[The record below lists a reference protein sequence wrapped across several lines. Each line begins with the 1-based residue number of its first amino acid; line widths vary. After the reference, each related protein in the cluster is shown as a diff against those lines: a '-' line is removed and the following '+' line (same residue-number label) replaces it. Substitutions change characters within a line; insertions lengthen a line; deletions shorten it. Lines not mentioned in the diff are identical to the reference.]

1 MKKLLIYDDEETF
14 QGNLRDRLSFLDTTI
29 FDIKTPNEEEF
40 LEWMRV
46 LEERRRAFRASGTWG
61 GESIL
66 LDEASIFVV
75 DYNLFDTISFL
86 TAEDVAYHARCF
98 SKCGLIVGVNQY
110 GHNSFDLTLKGH
122 PGSYADLNIGQEQ
135 LGNRNLWG
143 EDIEGFHPWS
153 WPVLPNYLD
162 AFERKIEDVEESLRD
177 DVSIC
182 EVIGFPTDVF
192 DLLPRSI
199 GQFIGGKPSKT
210 GFREF
215 VSKSGN
221 GLRLKDTQSERVSDA
236 IVARIGAARISK
248 WLERLVLPGQDILVD
263 APHLVSRYPSLLGG
277 DVEDIGTWNGTAWL
291 TSYSELG
298 LTTEIIERFRLKK
311 DHWLSRP
318 VWFWDNLRECE
329 EIKEVKE
336 PWTVERP
343 GWVFCEDASRFCAK
357 YKEFVAD
364 VDSPFTRRFVQ
375 YFEDEGVDYQPAY
388 RFSL

>member
-1 MKKLLIYDDEETF
+1 MKTILIFDDEETF
-14 QGNLRDRLSFLDTTI
+14 QSKLKDRLDFLETTHE
-29 FDIKTPNEEEF
+29 IKTPGNEEF
-40 LEWMRV
+40 LEWMEV
-46 LEERRRAFRASGTWG
+46 LANRQREFCETGDWSG
-61 GESIL
+61 EAIL
-66 LDEASIFVV
+66 LDKVDVFVV
-75 DYNLFDTISFL
+75 DYKLFDTIPFL

-110 GHNSFDLTLKGH
+110 GHNSFDLALKGH
-122 PGSYADLNIGQEQ
+122 SGSYADLNIGQEQ

-143 EDIEGFHPWS
+143 KDGQGFHPWC
-153 WPVLPNYLD
+153 WPVLPDYLD
-162 AFERKIEDVEESLRD
+162 TFERRIEDVEESLMD
-177 DVSIC
+177 DVPIC
-182 EVIGFPTDVF
+182 KVIGFSTDVF

-199 GQFIGGKPSKT
+199 GQFIGAKPSET
-210 GFREF
+210 CFREF

-221 GLRLKDTQSERVSDA
+221 GLRLKDAQVKRVSDA

-263 APHLVSRYPSLLGG
+263 APHLVSRYPSLLSG
-277 DVEDIGTWNGTAWL
+277 DIEDIGTWNGTARL

-298 LTTEIIERFRLKK
+298 LTTEVIERFRLKK
-311 DHWLSRP
+311 DYWLSRP
-318 VWFWDNLRECE
+318 VWFWADLRERE

-343 GWVFCEDASRFCAK
+343 DWVFCEDASRFCGK
-357 YKEFVAD
+357 YREFVAD
-364 VDSPFTRRFVQ
+364 VDSPFTRRFVR